1 MKNHFIDESDKPLV
15 SIITPTYNQAKF
27 LAETIESVLKQ
38 DYKNI
43 EYIII
48 DGGSTDGTLDILK
61 KYSDKVFWISEKDK
75 GQVDAINK
83 GLKIAKG
90 SILAYLNSDDTYYT
104 ENAVSLA
111 VEYLIN
117 NSHIGIVYGK
127 SVYVDEKGQII
138 GYYNSY
144 EFDYEKI
151 FSECLNPVPQ
161 PSTFIK
167 REVFE
172 KIGFFDDKLC
182 YAMDLDFWLRAGLFF
197 QFGYL
202 PEILSTFRLHSES
215 KSVAC
220 IAKAAPE
227 IIYIYKKIFRNPN
240 LPNDLKNKEKEIMAR
255 VYLYSA
261 EQYFSGNSWK
271 EARKNFIKALRL
283 NVKVLKLKQY
293 IKFIFSLMPI
303 IFKPFWGI
311 IKKTHA
317 K

>member
-1 MKNHFIDESDKPLV
+1 MDKLDKPEKPLV

-27 LAETIESVLKQ
+27 LTETIESVLKQ

-48 DGGSTDGTLDILK
+48 DGGSNDGTLDILK

-75 GQVDAINK
+75 GQTDAINK

-90 SILAYLNSDDTYYT
+90 SILAYLNSDDTYYIK
-104 ENAVSLA
+104 NAVSLA
-111 VEYLIN
+111 VDYLIN
-117 NSHIGIVYGK
+117 NSNIKIVYGR
-127 SVYVDEKGQII
+127 SIYVDERGQRI

-151 FSECLNPVPQ
+151 FSECLNPIPQ

-172 KIGFFDDKLC
+172 KIGLFDEKLS

-202 PEILSTFRLHSES
+202 PQILSTFRLHSES

-227 IIYIYKKIFRNPN
+227 IIYIYKKIFRDPN
-240 LPNDLKNKEKEIMAR
+240 LPNNLKNKEKEIMAR
-255 VYLYSA
+255 VYLCAA
-261 EQYFSGNSWK
+261 ELYFSGNSWK
-271 EARKNFIKALRL
+271 EARKNFIKALNL
-283 NVKVLKLKQY
+283 NVKVMRFKQY
-293 IKFIFSLMPI
+293 VKLIFSLMPI
-303 IFKPFWGI
+303 IFKPFFRI
-311 IKKTHA
+311 VKKTYA